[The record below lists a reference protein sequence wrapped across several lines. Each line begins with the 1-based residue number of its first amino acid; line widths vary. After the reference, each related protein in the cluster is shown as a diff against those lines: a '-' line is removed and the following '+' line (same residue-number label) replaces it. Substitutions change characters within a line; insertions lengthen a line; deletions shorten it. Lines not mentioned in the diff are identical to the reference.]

1 MALFTKLQPKP
12 KQRDGG
18 TCLLLDVS
26 GSMSAS
32 VLRDDESAEGM
43 DPRRIDILFK
53 AVRDTPECAGLK
65 AYAFSNSCYP
75 MEVIPSE
82 SDSENFEPHGGT
94 NLAEA
99 FLFVKAAGFY
109 TAILVT
115 DGEPDS
121 ESSALNAAYGMKLGI
136 IYVGNPPVPVFLE
149 RLAKATDGTFALADL
164 RDIKQLESAIVH
176 ALPSPEDV
184 PPPPAGVIK
193 L

>member
-12 KQRDGG
+12 KHRDGG

-26 GSMSAS
+26 GSMNA
-32 VLRDDESAEGM
+32 VVNREDESAEGM
-43 DPRRIDILFK
+43 DPRRIDVLFK

-65 AYAFSNSCYP
+65 AFAFSNSCRP
-75 MEVIPSE
+75 MEVIPEESE
-82 SDSENFEPHGGT
+82 TFDPQGGT
-94 NLAEA
+94 NLSEA
-99 FLFVKAAGFY
+99 FMFVKAAGFF

-121 ESSALNAAYGMKLGI
+121 ESAALNAACGMKLGI
-136 IYVGNPPVPVFLE
+136 IYVGNPPVPAFLE

-164 RDIKQLESAIVH
+164 RDIKQLENAIQH